1 MRKLLTLSALFVI
14 LSGTQSLASSFWT
27 AKSETQE
34 MLSGKRQ
41 IVPDKYKVYTLDVQ
55 GLKNQLLNAPME
67 FTMAAKQSPVVITL
81 PMPDGSWN
89 SFSMVE
95 SPVMQPKLAAKYP
108 FIKTYS
114 GSGINNQPS
123 WVRIDFTQWG
133 FHALIRTAE
142 NDIYID
148 PYSMQTTSDYLVYFR
163 KDFTKSQSSMV
174 CEFDDLQQ
182 GQSANKTLTNSMPS
196 VNRSIGTNLRTYR
209 LALACTGEYAAYYG
223 GTKAGALSGMVTS
236 VNRVTGVYESE
247 VDVRLNLIANTDTL
261 IFLNANTDPYTN
273 NSGGTML
280 GENQS
285 VVNFFIGTPNYDI
298 GHVFSTGGGGFAYLG
313 CICKTADKAKGVT
326 GSAAPINDPFDIDYV
341 AHEMGHQFG
350 GNHTFN
356 SVTGSCQGNR
366 EAGAA
371 YEPGSGVT
379 IMGYAGICG
388 SDDLAA
394 HSIAYFHT
402 KSFDEIVDYST
413 LSTGNSCPVNT
424 ITFNNAPTVSG
435 GGIFNVPVGTAFK
448 LNGYGSDP
456 DGDSITFSWEQFDL
470 GPAGAWSLPT
480 GNAPMY
486 RSYAPSTSA
495 LRLFPKLSVLLN
507 QVNAKGELITSYA
520 RSLHFRLTARDN
532 KPNGGGVT
540 YNDTV
545 TTVNVVQTSAPFA
558 ITYPNVTGISWPA
571 LSTQTITWEVGGT
584 DAAPFNEQFVN
595 IYLSINNG
603 TTFPITIATNVAN
616 NGSYTFT
623 VPNNP
628 SNICRMW
635 VEGASTGSI
644 FFDIN
649 NKVFTITAP
658 VGINEVNSLSQLT
671 TYPNPA
677 DNELLVYLGNN
688 YHGQLNISLYSVNG
702 QLVLSQTI
710 AAKNAT
716 AQVAL
721 NVEQLPA
728 GLYFLKAETENG
740 TAERKVMI
748 K

>member
-1 MRKLLTLSALFVI
+1 M
-14 LSGTQSLASSFWT
+14 
-27 AKSETQE
+27 
-34 MLSGKRQ
+34 
-41 IVPDKYKVYTLDVQ
+41 
-55 GLKNQLLNAPME
+55 
-67 FTMAAKQSPVVITL
+67 
-81 PMPDGSWN
+81 
-89 SFSMVE
+89 
-95 SPVMQPKLAAKYP
+95 
-108 FIKTYS
+108 
-114 GSGINNQPS
+114 
-123 WVRIDFTQWG
+123 
-133 FHALIRTAE
+133 
-142 NDIYID
+142 
-148 PYSMQTTSDYLVYFR
+148 
-163 KDFTKSQSSMV
+163 
-174 CEFDDLQQ
+174 
-182 GQSANKTLTNSMPS
+182 
-196 VNRSIGTNLRTYR
+196 
-209 LALACTGEYAAYYG
+209 
-223 GTKAGALSGMVTS
+223 
-236 VNRVTGVYESE
+236 
-247 VDVRLNLIANTDTL
+247 
-261 IFLNANTDPYTN
+261 
-273 NSGGTML
+273 
-280 GENQS
+280 
-285 VVNFFIGTPNYDI
+285 
-298 GHVFSTGGGGFAYLG
+298 
-313 CICKTADKAKGVT
+313 T
-326 GSAAPINDPFDIDYV
+326 GSSAPINDPFNIDYV

-366 EAGAA
+366 EASAA
-371 YEPGSGVT
+371 FEPGSGVT

-435 GGIFNVPVGTAFK
+435 GGIFNV
-448 LNGYGSDP
+448 
-456 DGDSITFSWEQFDL
+456 
-470 GPAGAWSLPT
+470 PAGAWSLPT

-540 YNDTV
+540 YNDTI
-545 TTVNVVQTSAPFA
+545 TTVNIVQTAAPFA

-571 LSTQTITWEVGGT
+571 LSTQTVTWDVGGT

-603 TTFPITIATNVAN
+603 TSFPITIATNVAN

-623 VPNNP
+623 VPNNQ

-649 NKVFTITAP
+649 NKTFTITAP

-677 DNELLVYLGNN
+677 DNELLVYIGNSN
-688 YHGQLNISLYSVNG
+688 HGELSLRLFSVNG

-710 AAKNAT
+710 AAKDAA

-721 NVEQLPA
+721 NVAQLPA

-740 TAERKVMI
+740 TAERKIII

>member
-1 MRKLLTLSALFVI
+1 MRKSLTLSTIFVI
-14 LSGTQSLASSFWT
+14 LLGAQTLASNFWT
-27 AKSETQE
+27 VKSETQE

-41 IVPDKYKVYTLDVQ
+41 IVPDKYMVYTLDVQ
-55 GLKNQLLNAPME
+55 GLKNQLLNAPLE
-67 FTMAAKQSPVVITL
+67 FTMAAKQSTVVITL

-95 SPVMQPKLAAKYP
+95 SPIMQPELAAKYP

-163 KDFTKSQSSMV
+163 KDFTQSQSSMV

-182 GQSANKTLTNSMPS
+182 GQGTNKALTNSLPAM
-196 VNRSIGTNLRTYR
+196 NRSIGTNLRTYR

-261 IFLNANTDPYTN
+261 IFLDANTDPYTN
-273 NSGGTML
+273 NNGGSML
-280 GENQS
+280 GQNQS

-298 GHVFSTGGGGFAYLG
+298 GHVFSTGGGGIAYLG

-326 GSAAPINDPFDIDYV
+326 GSSAPINDPFNIDYV

-366 EAGAA
+366 EASAA
-371 YEPGSGVT
+371 FEPGSGVT

-448 LNGYGSDP
+448 LDGYGSDP
-456 DGDSITFSWEQFDL
+456 
-470 GPAGAWSLPT
+470 
-480 GNAPMY
+480 N
-486 RSYAPSTSA
+486 R
-495 LRLFPKLSVLLN
+495 KSV
-507 QVNAKGELITSYA
+507 V
-520 RSLHFRLTARDN
+520 
-532 KPNGGGVT
+532 
-540 YNDTV
+540 
-545 TTVNVVQTSAPFA
+545 
-558 ITYPNVTGISWPA
+558 
-571 LSTQTITWEVGGT
+571 
-584 DAAPFNEQFVN
+584 
-595 IYLSINNG
+595 
-603 TTFPITIATNVAN
+603 
-616 NGSYTFT
+616 
-623 VPNNP
+623 
-628 SNICRMW
+628 
-635 VEGASTGSI
+635 
-644 FFDIN
+644 
-649 NKVFTITAP
+649 
-658 VGINEVNSLSQLT
+658 
-671 TYPNPA
+671 
-677 DNELLVYLGNN
+677 
-688 YHGQLNISLYSVNG
+688 
-702 QLVLSQTI
+702 
-710 AAKNAT
+710 
-716 AQVAL
+716 
-721 NVEQLPA
+721 
-728 GLYFLKAETENG
+728 
-740 TAERKVMI
+740 
-748 K
+748 